1 MESQQQIWNMMAT
14 IRHGQRADDV
24 KQDENILCIPSSET
38 NLLDPPL
45 TLLGI

>member
-1 MESQQQIWNMMAT
+1 MMAA

-24 KQDENILCIPSSET
+24 KSDESLLFLPSHQT
-38 NLLDPPL
+38 NVLDPPL